1 MYEITVINRATNE
14 ENILFGY
21 SIAKAFEKAGYTYE
35 EWKVIMM
42 EYID

>member
-1 MYEITVINRATNE
+1 MYEITIMNKATNE
-14 ENILFGY
+14 ERFLFGY

-35 EWKVIMM
+35 EWTVVDV